1 MKYNKK
7 YDHEL
12 YDMQTPFYRKF
23 YINKE
28 SFSFKDHKIYLSKI
42 KKRNIQL
49 YIIKCN
55 NRFSGYIKFEIKEK
69 KIYVS
74 IAVKKEYQNKKIGF
88 KILQYLMKNN
98 FFKIKPY
105 AEIDKN
111 NFASIKVFKNAGFKA
126 KNIKIF

>member
-1 MKYNKK
+1 M
-7 YDHEL
+7 
-12 YDMQTPFYRKF
+12 
-23 YINKE
+23 
-28 SFSFKDHKIYLSKI
+28 

-55 NRFSGYIKFEIKEK
+55 NRFSGYIKFEIKER